1 MRAEDQW
8 ALPGRSS
15 SIVRRLWSKQRMVWE
30 TVEIVLGPDVGTLQ
44 GWPWQLSAND
54 TAVKRIF
61 IHQNFPHSIRQ
72 ARSMG
77 QKEGEKDMVA
87 LVTAVRKPAVGS
99 AGTGGVHSRTSL
111 KRS

>member
-1 MRAEDQW
+1 VVFIDKDRCSESYH
-8 ALPGRSS
+8 LTNS
-15 SIVRRLWSKQRMVWE
+15 L
-30 TVEIVLGPDVGTLQ
+30 GTLQ

-54 TAVKRIF
+54 TADEQII
-61 IHQNFPHSIRQ
+61 IHQIFPHSIRQ

-111 KRS
+111 KRGWESKTGT